1 MKIGKRSIADC
12 KKHSGPFRPMTD
24 VGSAG
29 LLWRTPPWAAR
40 VASGKYS
47 QAPIS
52 DRFGAFR
59 PAALRAWS
67 AGNAPKA
74 PFEADVTGGC
84 RGPQTD
90 RPQ

>member
-1 MKIGKRSIADC
+1 
-12 KKHSGPFRPMTD
+12 MTD
-24 VGSAG
+24 EGSAG

-47 QAPIS
+47 QAPTS

-67 AGNAPKA
+67 AGDAPYETLPVGYGESA
-74 PFEADVTGGC
+74 QLVCERSFAIILGAFVVLP
-84 RGPQTD
+84 
-90 RPQ
+90 